1 MKNDAETDVDKR
13 TERCQEG
20 EGQRRWRLLFPASCT
35 LAYHQKLLWT
45 VTLGREHRKFEPLLK
60 EGVNR
65 PYLTILDPEFIL
77 DDQRFVWAKRHLI
90 KGEARSQVVA
100 LVRGEVP
107 EKVFITG
114 AGYRH
119 VAKYVEEPII
129 CLKCCRWGHKSWS
142 CQNDPRCRFC
152 GKSHLSN
159 VCRNRLNLGE
169 KIVPRC
175 CNCGGVHNASSAVC
189 SKRPSMGVIRPVNVT
204 EQARALTQ
212 TPGAQ
217 QNSLP
222 QTAPVNRTNAWV
234 KESPLLRQAQAT
246 SSHATTQDSGSDSVT
261 VSEVAT
267 VAQKEGHN
275 NMAKE
280 VWAELRK
287 VGEFLQNL
295 GQRIESIEAKLNVQE
310 VKEIHKTVKENQ
322 DIVVEGNN
330 EILSAEMKESEVC
343 VNDGSRSE
351 RKNPIITHKMKESF
365 GPIMDISGL
374 KKSLENRNV
383 AFTGELGRRW
393 EMLCQVWLSFSE
405 FIGNDLG
412 SELINNG
419 SP

>member
-1 MKNDAETDVDKR
+1 METQSPEELATSHGNINMDSESSQSVEEGEYQDVLTRQQKKRIRQDARRSVDSNGTLNGNDKRMKNDAETDVDKR

-246 SSHATTQDSGSDSVT
+246 SSHATTQDSGSDNVT
-261 VSEVAT
+261 VNAKPENLLFVA
-267 VAQKEGHN
+267 
-275 NMAKE
+275 
-280 VWAELRK
+280 
-287 VGEFLQNL
+287 
-295 GQRIESIEAKLNVQE
+295 I
-310 VKEIHKTVKENQ
+310 
-322 DIVVEGNN
+322 
-330 EILSAEMKESEVC
+330 
-343 VNDGSRSE
+343 
-351 RKNPIITHKMKESF
+351 
-365 GPIMDISGL
+365 
-374 KKSLENRNV
+374 
-383 AFTGELGRRW
+383 
-393 EMLCQVWLSFSE
+393 
-405 FIGNDLG
+405 
-412 SELINNG
+412 
-419 SP
+419 